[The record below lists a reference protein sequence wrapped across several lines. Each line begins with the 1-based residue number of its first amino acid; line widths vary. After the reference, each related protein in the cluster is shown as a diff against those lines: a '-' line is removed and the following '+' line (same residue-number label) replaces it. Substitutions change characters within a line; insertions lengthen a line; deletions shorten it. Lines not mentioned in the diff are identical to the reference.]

1 MSVALKEETVTG
13 PSYEDAKRLARS
25 EDEQDRM
32 RLAESAEMRPEILY
46 FLAAD
51 PVVEVRC
58 AIASNPATPRQAD
71 LVLAK
76 DTDQRVRESLAAKIA
91 RILPHLSPDEHD
103 SVYRV
108 TVEVLETLAR
118 DQATQVRSILSE
130 ALKDMAAAPG
140 TVIGTLARDHEL
152 SVAAPVLE
160 FSPLLSEDD
169 LIEIIAQSPA
179 AGALGAI
186 ARRSAVGN
194 KLADA
199 IVARSF
205 SKDDPEAVAAL
216 LGNPSAQIREET
228 LNKIVDRAPRHQAW
242 HEPLVQRPSLSGAM
256 AKRIARFVADHLLAA
271 LQSREDLDPATAKA
285 LSAEVDRRLEE
296 NGEPPAAAPAGSS
309 TETAIA
315 RAEALHKKGA
325 LDEDTVLRAVN
336 TGERPFVMASLAVRA
351 KINQRTIEHLFTL
364 RSAKGVVA
372 LVWHCGFTMRLASQ
386 LQMRVAGIPPQQV
399 LRARNGVEFPMNET
413 DMKWQIEFIEGLG
426 KG

>member
-13 PSYEDAKRLARS
+13 PSYEEAKRLARS
-25 EDEQDRM
+25 EHEHDRM

-51 PVVEVRC
+51 PAVEVRC

-76 DTDQRVRESLAAKIA
+76 DRDQRVRESLAAKIA

-118 DQATQVRSILSE
+118 DQDTQVRAILSE
-130 ALKDMAAAPG
+130 ALKDMTAAPG
-140 TVIGTLARDHEL
+140 SVIGTLARDPEL

-160 FSPLLSEDD
+160 FSPQLTEDD

-179 AGALGAI
+179 AGSLGAI
-186 ARRSAVGN
+186 ARRSSVSD

-199 IVARSF
+199 IVAKSF
-205 SKDDPEAVAAL
+205 SKDDPEAVSAL

-228 LNKIVDRAPRHQAW
+228 LNKIVDRAPRQQAW
-242 HEPLVQRPSLSGAM
+242 HEPLVRRPSLSGAM
-256 AKRIARFVADHLLAA
+256 AKRIARFVADHLLTA

-285 LSAEVDRRLEE
+285 LSAEVVRRLEE
-296 NGEPPAAAPAGSS
+296 NEEQPAAAAAGSS
-309 TETAIA
+309 AENAIA

-336 TGERPFVMASLAVRA
+336 TGERPFVMASLAIRS

-386 LQMRVAGIPPQQV
+386 LQMRLAGIPPQQV
-399 LRARNGVEFPMNET
+399 LRARNGVEFPMTET
-413 DMKWQIEFIEGLG
+413 DMKWQIDFIEGLG

>member
-1 MSVALKEETVTG
+1 MKDQASAE
-13 PSYEDAKRLARS
+13 PSYEDTKNLARS
-25 EDEQDRM
+25 DQEADRL
-32 RLAESAEMRPEILY
+32 RLAESREMRPEILY

-51 PVVEVRC
+51 PAVEVRC

-76 DTDQRVRESLAAKIA
+76 DADQRVRESLAAKIA

-118 DQATQVRSILSE
+118 DQTTQVRAILSE

-140 TVIGTLARDHEL
+140 SVIGTLARDQEL

-160 FSPLLSEDD
+160 FSPLLTEDD
-169 LIEIIAQSPA
+169 LIELIAQSPA

-186 ARRSAVGN
+186 ARRSAVGSR
-194 KLADA
+194 LADA
-199 IVARSF
+199 IVARGV
-205 SKDDPEAVAAL
+205 SKDEPEAIAAL

-242 HEPLVQRPSLSGAM
+242 HEPLVRRPSLSGAM
-256 AKRIARFVADHLLAA
+256 AKRIARFVADHLLTA
-271 LQSREDLDPATAKA
+271 LQNREDLDPATAQA

-296 NGEPPAAAPAGSS
+296 NDEPPAAAPAGSS

-315 RAEALHKKGA
+315 RAEALHAKGA
-325 LDEDTVLRAVN
+325 LDEEAVLRAVN
-336 TGERPFVMASLAVRA
+336 TGERLFVIAALAVRS

-399 LRARNGVEFPMNET
+399 LRARNGVEFPITET
-413 DMKWQIEFIEGLG
+413 DMKWQIDFIEGLG